1 MSEVA
6 MLVRQICE
14 QAQALPEDYLLEL
27 VRYIEFLQF
36 RAQKARP
43 LQERLASDY
52 DELAD
57 HYDELA
63 AELADEIW
71 LPLENEALLRVEKDI
86 DS

>member
-6 MLVRQICE
+6 TLVQQICE
-14 QAQALPEDYLLEL
+14 QAQTLPDDYLLEL
-27 VRYIEFLQF
+27 ARYVEFLHF

-43 LQERLASDY
+43 LQERLANDY
-52 DELAD
+52 GELAD

-71 LPLENEALLRVEKDI
+71 LPLENEALLRVEKDLG
-86 DS
+86 S